1 MPKRKKTQN
10 IVEEKPPI
18 DEKTLLFKELM
29 DTAIDIS
36 LCDPEKDKDQLNEL
50 IKRLRRII
58 REIRRQ
64 MRNG

>member
-1 MPKRKKTQN
+1 MPRKKKTQN
-10 IVEEKPPI
+10 VVETKPPV

-64 MRNG
+64 MRSG